1 MSAAASAQPPS
12 PTAVKLISAL
22 VGVVSLLILL
32 QAVTAGVFVRQP
44 GKTTWVHAHQ
54 GMAYLVAILAL
65 AAVVVAFTTWKGMAG
80 AQMVQAE
87 TVALLIGVVIQIG
100 IGAQLGTSGHSGLL
114 AIHIPLA
121 LIIFGIAL
129 HLSTFVSNLRRS
141 AR

>member
-1 MSAAASAQPPS
+1 MSAAATTQPPS
-12 PTAVKLISAL
+12 STAVKLISAL

-32 QAVTAGVFVRQP
+32 QAVTAGIFVRQP

-54 GMAYLVAILAL
+54 GMAYLAALLAL
-65 AAVVVAFTTWKGMAG
+65 AVVVVAFTTWKGMVG
-80 AQMVQAE
+80 AQMIQREA
-87 TVALLIGVVIQIG
+87 VALLVAIIIQIG
-100 IGAQLGTSGHSGLL
+100 IGAQLGTSGHTGLL

-121 LIIFGIAL
+121 LLIFGLAL